1 VENSDDI
8 RGILVIYVNNFE
20 GEYLVKLEFAC
31 IHRKDKGSFITLTLF
46 LVQQDVKTSV
56 VSAILAYWI
65 SSTVGDAYCPL
76 DFEQPQLFE
85 VPLWNNLMG
94 HKSSEVVWTVDTASR
109 M

>member
-56 VSAILAYWI
+56 VSAILAY
-65 SSTVGDAYCPL
+65 
-76 DFEQPQLFE
+76 
-85 VPLWNNLMG
+85 
-94 HKSSEVVWTVDTASR
+94 
-109 M
+109 